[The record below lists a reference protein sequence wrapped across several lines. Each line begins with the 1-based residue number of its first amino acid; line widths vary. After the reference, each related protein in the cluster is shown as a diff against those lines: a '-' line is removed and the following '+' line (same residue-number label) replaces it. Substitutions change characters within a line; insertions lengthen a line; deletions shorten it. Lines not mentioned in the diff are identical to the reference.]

1 VESTDSTTPTKV
13 DKADTSLAE
22 AATTQAQVAQSGNK
36 VLDDAPIDD
45 DPILLNFAVAVSWIV
60 GWMSFLPQKYWPDPG
75 KPDGPVFVP
84 P

>member
-1 VESTDSTTPTKV
+1 VESTDHTTPTKV
-13 DKADTSLAE
+13 DKADTSLVE
-22 AATTQAQVAQSGNK
+22 AATAQAQVAQSGNK